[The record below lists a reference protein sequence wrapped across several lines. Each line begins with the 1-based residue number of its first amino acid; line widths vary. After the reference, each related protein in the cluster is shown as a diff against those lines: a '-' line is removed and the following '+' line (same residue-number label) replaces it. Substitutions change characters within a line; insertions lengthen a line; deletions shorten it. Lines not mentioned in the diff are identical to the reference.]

1 MEQNLKVNE
10 NEYLPLRV
18 WYSIHSDR
26 QSFEESLNRVKD

>member
-10 NEYLPLRV
+10 NEYLRSGM